1 MEVVGNEAGAP
12 VVARG
17 CAGGQVLPGTSEG
30 GFEGEELILDETGG
44 GMGEAWKKAR
54 EILIFN
60 WLKMTF
66 YG

>member
-44 GMGEAWKKAR
+44 GGDGGGVE
-54 EILIFN
+54 E
-60 WLKMTF
+60 
-66 YG
+66 G